1 MPDVFVSFTRT
12 GGHPELAVRVRDLL
26 RRDGVDAFL
35 DDTVQPGDGITKRLV
50 EALRGSR
57 LMVVVYSAA
66 YNDRWAC
73 QWELI
78 QAYLA
83 GAAEGDPN
91 SRLLVVNPEPGFGHI
106 VSAVADSLYLTP
118 DGLDRLPAAVRRKL
132 AAVPAPMSA
141 VWRGDR
147 PRWLPSTVAGAA
159 DFVGRFPDLWR
170 LHHALTAVDRPL
182 TSETRSGPAAV
193 VCGMAGIGKT
203 SLVRAYAWL
212 FGDSHRAGVLWTS
225 VGGDGGLAEA
235 KKRFDL
241 QVRERARELGIPT
254 SGEDAGR
261 VAVLLGEH
269 LNGLDGATLMVVDDL
284 PSGVSRAELDAF
296 VVPAS
301 RLRTVFLT
309 REPGFTGEWRVDLAG
324 LGAAEGLRM
333 LSAARPVP
341 PEDSAAAAFVVER
354 LGGHPLALR
363 GVADRLRH
371 QVGLV
376 SYATFGEVLRRTG
389 PDEAVVA
396 VVAESMLRVDSR
408 VRVLVTLAGVL
419 AAAPVPAG
427 VLASMVRAVEP
438 SPAAVGEAL
447 GRLHGL
453 GFAYQDGELW
463 QVHRLAVDAAN
474 RLGPPPVA
482 AAALATAAATE
493 LATLVA
499 EARHGETALLV
510 RHAREIAGS
519 AHLTGTG
526 LPAALRRPVARYDER
541 IGDPAGAAAEWQLV
555 VGDHPDSAED
565 QVAAALASAANGEY
579 GRAATAARHALD
591 LGVDGELGVQAR
603 WALAAALDGLGDYAA
618 ADALW
623 PGLDHATWR
632 PELARRI
639 AFDVSRARA
648 MTARG
653 RLTSARQVLEPRTHL
668 PDGADDTVADQVN
681 AARIEY
687 ARLLLLTSSER
698 EGREMAAQVVAYYRD
713 RGATTHARRME
724 AELVWAEAAL
734 ALALFELRPDTS
746 QWDEAERVVAD
757 LHERYP
763 ETAGPHSVFGLAA
776 AVQHGLI
783 LVRLGKQA
791 QCREVLAPALDRI
804 RTELG
809 ERHPLHLRARF
820 ILALTHLQL
829 DEHAEATEILHDTWR
844 VQCEVIGPG
853 HPDTLNTQFEYGV
866 ALRYTDGRRS
876 AQVVEDV
883 WRRLPG
889 EIGRKNDLYGRVATA
904 RVLLPLLPPPL
915 MRAFN
920 RLERLRK
927 RLSGG

>member
-1 MPDVFVSFTRT
+1 MPDVFISFTRT
-12 GGHPELAVRVRDLL
+12 GGHPELAMRVRDLL
-26 RRDGVDAFL
+26 RREGIDAFL
-35 DDTVQPGDGITKRLV
+35 DDTVLPGDSITLRLV

-78 QAYLA
+78 QAYLV
-83 GAAEGDPN
+83 GAAEGDP
-91 SRLLVVNPEPGFGHI
+91 SRRLLVVNPERGFGHI
-106 VSAVADSLYLTP
+106 VAAVSDSLYVRP
-118 DGLDRLPAAVRRKL
+118 GGLDRLPAVVGRKL
-132 AAVPAPMSA
+132 AAIPEPMSA
-141 VWRGDR
+141 LWRGDR

-182 TSETRSGPAAV
+182 TSEARSGPAAV
-193 VCGMAGIGKT
+193 VSGMAGIGKT

-212 FGDSHRAGVLWTS
+212 FGDSHRAGVLWTA
-225 VGGDGGLAEA
+225 VGGDGGLVEA
-235 KKRFDL
+235 RKRFDL

-254 SGEDAGR
+254 AGESAGR
-261 VAVLLGEH
+261 VAVLLGEY
-269 LNGLDGATLMVVDDL
+269 LDGLDGVTLMVVDDL
-284 PSGVSRAELDAF
+284 PSGMSRAELEAF
-296 VVPAS
+296 VVPAR

-324 LGAAEGLRM
+324 LGTAEGLRM
-333 LSAARPVP
+333 LSAARPVL
-341 PEDSAAAAFVVER
+341 PEDGEAAAFVVER

-371 QVGLV
+371 QAGLV
-376 SYATFGEVLRRTG
+376 SYAMFAELLRRTG
-389 PDEAVVA
+389 PDEVVLAVVT
-396 VVAESMLRVDSR
+396 ESMRQVDSR

-438 SPAAVGEAL
+438 SAEAVGEAL
-447 GRLHGL
+447 GRLHRL
-453 GFAYQDGELW
+453 GFASQDGELW
-463 QVHRLAVDAAN
+463 QVHRLAVDAAEG
-474 RLGPPPVA
+474 LGPPPVPA
-482 AAALATAAATE
+482 ATLAAAAATE
-493 LATLVA
+493 LASLVA

-510 RHAREIAGS
+510 RHAREVAGS
-519 AHLTGTG
+519 AHLAGTG
-526 LPAALRRPVARYDER
+526 LSAALRRPVARYDER
-541 IGDPAGAAAEWQLV
+541 IGDAAGAAAEWQFV
-555 VGDHPDSAED
+555 IGDHPDSAED

-579 GRAATAARHALD
+579 GRAATAARYALA
-591 LGVDGELGVQAR
+591 LGVDGDLGVQAR
-603 WALAAALDGLGDYAA
+603 WALATALDGLGDYAT

-623 PGLDHATWR
+623 PGLDHVTWR
-632 PELARRI
+632 PKLARRI
-639 AFDVSRARA
+639 AFDVSRSRA
-648 MTARG
+648 MIARG
-653 RLTSARQVLEPRTHL
+653 RLTSARQVLEPLTDL
-668 PDGADDTVADQVN
+668 PDGVDDTVADQVN
-681 AARIEY
+681 AARTEY

-698 EGREMAAQVVAYYRD
+698 EGREMAAQVVAHYRD
-713 RGATTHARRME
+713 RGVTTHARRME

-746 QWDEAERVVAD
+746 QWDAAERVVAD

-763 ETAGPHSVFGLAA
+763 EAAGPHSVFGLVA

-791 QCREVLAPALDRI
+791 QCREVLSPALDRI
-804 RTELG
+804 RAELG
-809 ERHPLHLRARF
+809 ERHPLYLRARF
-820 ILALTHLQL
+820 VLALTHLQL
-829 DEHAEATEILHDTWR
+829 DEHTEATEILHDTWR

-853 HPDTLNTQFEYGV
+853 HLDTLHTQFEYGV

-876 AQVVEDV
+876 AQMIKDV

-889 EIGRKNDLYGRVATA
+889 EIGRKNDLYGRVVAA

-915 MRAFN
+915 MRGFN

-927 RLSGG
+927 RLSGD